1 VEGIAGTGAGK
12 IINFFKI
19 LPIIGK
25 NFTATDPN
33 LHKEKG
39 VSNLFPGAMG
49 VFVRSIG
56 EASVDMPFNLNKH

>member
-1 VEGIAGTGAGK
+1 MEGIAGAGAGK

-19 LPIIGK
+19 LLIIGR
-25 NFTATDPN
+25 NFAATDLN

-39 VSNLFPGAMG
+39 VSNLFPESTG

-56 EASVDMPFNLNKH
+56 EASVDMPFNLKKH